1 MRSGSQPIHWWSRRG
16 AGESCRC
23 LHHGAG
29 GPLTGCHSRGDK
41 AAALERGR
49 AIAAGMA
56 GARFVTLS
64 SQNHVLLA
72 DEPALARLA
81 QGVREFL
88 SA

>member
-1 MRSGSQPIHWWSRRG
+1 M
-16 AGESCRC
+16 
-23 LHHGAG
+23 
-29 GPLTGCHSRGDK
+29 
-41 AAALERGR
+41 ERGR

-56 GARFVTLS
+56 GARFITLS